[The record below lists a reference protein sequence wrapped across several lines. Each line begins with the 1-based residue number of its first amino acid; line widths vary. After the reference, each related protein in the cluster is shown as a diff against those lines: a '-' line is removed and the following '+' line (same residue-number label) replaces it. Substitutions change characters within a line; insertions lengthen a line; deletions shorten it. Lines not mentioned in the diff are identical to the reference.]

1 MSLMNDFINQLPI
14 FNGDIVLF
22 TSDAVRLGYYFHKNK
37 ENFDINELLD
47 LILNKIGTA
56 GTVLFPTYNWD
67 FCKGIQFDY
76 KNTPSQTGSLSQAA
90 LKHSAF
96 KRTKHPI
103 YSWAVAGKDRE
114 YLCELNNTDSFAEDS
129 PFAYLYKK
137 NGKNIILD
145 VSMQNSFTFVHYVEQ
160 TVGVSYRYVKNFSAN
175 YIDETGMESLRTYS
189 MFVRDY
195 DMDAEVNLEPL
206 ENYLL
211 DNKIIEE
218 TKIACSRILSIP
230 LNKTFDIIKE
240 DILNNQ
246 SKMIAT
252 YKGQKN

>member
-90 LKHSAF
+90 QS
-96 KRTKHPI
+96 
-103 YSWAVAGKDRE
+103 
-114 YLCELNNTDSFAEDS
+114 
-129 PFAYLYKK
+129 
-137 NGKNIILD
+137 
-145 VSMQNSFTFVHYVEQ
+145 
-160 TVGVSYRYVKNFSAN
+160 
-175 YIDETGMESLRTYS
+175 
-189 MFVRDY
+189 
-195 DMDAEVNLEPL
+195 
-206 ENYLL
+206 
-211 DNKIIEE
+211 
-218 TKIACSRILSIP
+218 ILSIRG
-230 LNKTFDIIKE
+230 LSQGKTE
-240 DILNNQ
+240 N
-246 SKMIAT
+246 T
-252 YKGQKN
+252 YVN